1 MQKTNFTYP
10 RSINCRLICLVGIY
24 FFLSLDAF
32 CSEVTS
38 VGTDNE
44 VIEVTILP
52 LEEGEEEKTWQ
63 IALNKFSPHKRTF
76 IKSLLGLKEKEEE
89 EPEKS
94 LVLNHDDLVSIILN
108 DHQKEK
114 ESYPISS
121 MDTDPFNYSLSLM
134 NSISYYSNKVRN
146 LSEGKKHFEK
156 WLESIGPIGYNKIK
170 ANVFDV
176 FSDKKLQCFSG
187 TLLYLHFLVRA
198 NKVSNEDLTNL
209 VVSFSSG
216 HVFAGITDIEN
227 DQLHWIESTDTN
239 EVFRT
244 TSLSQKPHKTLLI
257 SSYDFLFEQAL
268 IDGVEEKDEFKNWAI
283 QRANKKFNLETNRPR
298 ATLSF
303 VDVLNYSIFAFG
315 RAIVP
320 DGDLERTSGGHPFV
334 AQALDSQSFGSSSEA
349 PEVTG
354 ANGLDRRAL
363 QIIRDA
369 RAFLYRGIYEV
380 TDNYNPTLSPSL
392 RMREVIDNYDPM
404 LRMYGYDYQDWDHR
418 YYYYEDR
425 NYKRAI
431 HILVNYC
438 QDLQDIIKKTTST
451 RILYVIADSYG
462 WGNPLTL
469 RPLLTTCEET
479 TRNNLNALAQ
489 VDLVDLE
496 FLAYESRLNPTACND
511 DSILPCLDLPP
522 RYHEDA
528 DLIYRDWLIRYQRWL
543 SLSGLCQ
550 ESPRGSLIE
559 SLLPRLLPRP
569 RPRPRG
575 DVGVCEII
583 PN

>member
-1 MQKTNFTYP
+1 M
-10 RSINCRLICLVGIY
+10 
-24 FFLSLDAF
+24 
-32 CSEVTS
+32 
-38 VGTDNE
+38 
-44 VIEVTILP
+44 
-52 LEEGEEEKTWQ
+52 EEGEEEKTWQ

-134 NSISYYSNKVRN
+134 HSISYYSDKVRN

-187 TLLYLHFLVRA
+187 TLLYIHFLVRA

-227 DQLHWIESTDTN
+227 DRLHWIESTDTN

-244 TSLSQKPHKTLLI
+244 TSLSQKTNGTLLI

-268 IDGVEEKDEFKNWAI
+268 IDGVEEKNEFKNWAI
-283 QRANKKFNLETNRPR
+283 QRVNKKFNLETNRPR
-298 ATLSF
+298 STPSF
-303 VDVLNYSIFAFG
+303 VDALNYSIFAFG

-320 DGDLERTSGGHPFV
+320 DGDLERTSSGHPSV
-334 AQALDSQSFGSSSEA
+334 VETVISQTLRGSQA
-349 PEVTG
+349 PEVT
-354 ANGLDRRAL
+354 ATNELDGRTL

-369 RAFLYRGIYEV
+369 RAFLSRRRRINDA
-380 TDNYNPTLSPSL
+380 TDNYYNPTLSASL
-392 RMREVIDNYDPM
+392 RMRETIDNDGGPM
-404 LRMYGYDYQDWDHR
+404 SRMQIDGLFDYYWDYAHHGNLSFR
-418 YYYYEDR
+418 YQEDR
-425 NYKRAI
+425 DYKRAI

-438 QDLQDIIKKTTST
+438 QDLQDIIKRTTSK

-462 WGNPLTL
+462 WGNPFFL

-489 VDLVDLE
+489 ADLVDLE
-496 FLAYESRLNPTACND
+496 FLAYESRLNPIACND
-511 DSILPCLDLPP
+511 GSTFQCDLLMGHFPGD
-522 RYHEDA
+522 YS
-528 DLIYRDWLIRYQRWL
+528 IYRRWLRKYRRWL

-550 ESPRGSLIE
+550 YFPDNFYVYTERQPNLRNRRRVTIYD
-559 SLLPRLLPRP
+559 RRP
-569 RPRPRG
+569 DPSRIIVTVDRPYG
-575 DVGVCEII
+575 VGVCETISD
-583 PN
+583 